1 MHLGEVRNDR
11 AANRRCAPRE
21 AHRRCS
27 MDRPMPSAR
36 RPQAVVVDCEGRAG
50 RVLLRCFA
58 GCETADVLH
67 TLGLRWADI
76 CGSPMT
82 PEQAQKAAVERQAR
96 ELRQHWQR
104 AVERASFDRLRE
116 LHAITDEL
124 GIRLA
129 NDPDGPDADAVAQLF
144 HEALNKIRQTEAM
157 VTR

>member
-1 MHLGEVRNDR
+1 MTAQQIADVLH
-11 AANRRCAPRE
+11 
-21 AHRRCS
+21 
-27 MDRPMPSAR
+27 AR
-36 RPQAVVVDCEGRAG
+36 RTGDARWIARCPAHADRRPSLSIREGRAG